1 MMNGLTIANKRVMQ
15 KITIITLGLLVS
27 VFAHAQINFK
37 AKSIKE
43 AFEQGKAQGKPVF
56 VFIYADGCPHCEA
69 YMKTFGQDKT
79 VGEFYNQQFVN
90 AKVEVNSEEGR
101 KFRGEQ
107 DIYVM
112 STPLLTFWSADTTLL
127 SIAPAGDEQ
136 NNTAGILQFGERAIN
151 PNTQW
156 SSYKK
161 AFKNGEA
168 DPNFLVNTAYLA
180 RYTCDTLLN
189 IGAMQR
195 YAQQQQATGFENDDF
210 VILQKVIMDDENPL
224 FLHCVNNLAMYQQ
237 KYGNEEV
244 NHTLENIV
252 MFSLYSSRAATY
264 SPSKLAFMKSVL
276 GKIGVDGQNIKG
288 RFLLPET
295 GSLFRKGKNAE
306 AIGLI
311 NDFFKGVENPHP
323 EEIDFVFNYVQ
334 TYTQDSNLLQ
344 QLAWLKEKKNK

>member
-1 MMNGLTIANKRVMQ
+1 MKLIFLYPLLFLAQLAIAQLR
-15 KITIITLGLLVS
+15 
-27 VFAHAQINFK
+27 
-37 AKSIKE
+37 
-43 AFEQGKAQGKPVF
+43 FESGSLHESFEKAQQQHKPVF

-69 YMKTFGQDKT
+69 YMKTFGQDKI

-156 SSYKK
+156 NSYKK
-161 AFKNGEA
+161 AYKEGET

-210 VILQKVIMDDENPL
+210 VILQKVIVDDENPL

-252 MFSLYSSRAATY
+252 MFSLYSSRATTY
-264 SPSKLAFMKSVL
+264 GPSKLAFMKSVL
-276 GKIGVDGQNIKG
+276 GKIGVDAQSIKG
-288 RFLLPET
+288 RFLMLET
-295 GSLFRKGKNAE
+295 GNLFKQGKPAE

-323 EEIDFVFNYVQ
+323 DEIDFIIKYAERNIQ
-334 TYTQDSNLLQ
+334 ASDLIE
-344 QLAWLKEKKNK
+344 QLNWLKEKKNEHTK